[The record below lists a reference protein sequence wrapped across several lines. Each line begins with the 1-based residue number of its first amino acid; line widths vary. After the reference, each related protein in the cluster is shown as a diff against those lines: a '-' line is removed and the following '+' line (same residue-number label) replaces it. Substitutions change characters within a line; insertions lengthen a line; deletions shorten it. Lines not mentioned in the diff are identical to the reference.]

1 MSQLQSLEGPIA
13 LAFIAIHCRRHYLY
27 PAGSGCL
34 DHDAPCNSSRMLF
47 RNGWIQLALAVVTLC
62 LVRAADLYGTLGCEC
77 GDIIRDVQLTR
88 SP

>member
-13 LAFIAIHCRRHYLY
+13 LAFIAVHCHRLYLY
-27 PAGSGCL
+27 PAGSGCPH
-34 DHDAPCNSSRMLF
+34 HDTPCVLSRMLF

-62 LVRAADLYGTLGCEC
+62 VVRAADLYGTLGCEC

-88 SP
+88 LR